1 MNTNTRIE
9 PGLLVLFRLT
19 IGFWLALYTLGVIR
33 RFALVHNPAESLSPW
48 VHFNALIALFLL
60 LYLNSSWL
68 RSRLGWWYLPIG
80 LIITSMGPITVAW
93 LDIVWYINHAA
104 SLELTIGF
112 KRIIN
117 NLFFPLFISL
127 IFIAVQYGFKAVL
140 TYTLATA
147 VLQLVPIGLIFFIGG
162 QEFVSDKMQ
171 LNIHLKSIIE
181 RVFLFTVTG
190 FLVVRVLRGQ
200 KTDRQALGERNVE
213 LARYATTV
221 ERLSVSHER
230 NRMAREL
237 HDTLAHTLS
246 AVSVQLEALNT
257 QFDSDTIGAKQTLKK
272 TTGLTRSGLQ
282 EVRRALHALRASP
295 LEDLGLALAL
305 SCLVESTI
313 ERTGMKI
320 ALDISNELDGL
331 RPEVEQSLYRITEE
345 ALNNATRHANAQ
357 EMLVSLLRDRNEFR
371 LTVTDNGI
379 GFDTEA
385 LSENGHY
392 GITGMRE
399 RAMLCNSHLDI
410 HSESGKGTTVHLT
423 VGE

>member
-1 MNTNTRIE
+1 MPVSSGPPVWWWRN
-9 PGLLVLFRLT
+9 PDGT
-19 IGFWLALYTLGVIR
+19 IR
-33 RFALVHNPAESLSPW
+33 CSSP
-48 VHFNALIALFLL
+48 
-60 LYLNSSWL
+60 YC
-68 RSRLGWWYLPIG
+68 G
-80 LIITSMGPITVAW
+80 
-93 LDIVWYINHAA
+93 
-104 SLELTIGF
+104 
-112 KRIIN
+112 
-117 NLFFPLFISL
+117 
-127 IFIAVQYGFKAVL
+127 
-140 TYTLATA
+140 
-147 VLQLVPIGLIFFIGG
+147 
-162 QEFVSDKMQ
+162 
-171 LNIHLKSIIE
+171 
-181 RVFLFTVTG
+181 
-190 FLVVRVLRGQ
+190 RGQ

-230 NRMAREL
+230 NRIAREL

-257 QFDSDTIGAKQTLKK
+257 QFDSDTIGAKQTPKK
-272 TTGLTRSGLQ
+272 TAGLTRNGLQ

-320 ALDISNELDGL
+320 ALDITNELEGL

-345 ALNNATRHANAQ
+345 ALNNAARHANAQ
-357 EMLVSLLRDRNEFR
+357 KMTVSLLREGDEFQ

-392 GITGMRE
+392 GIKGMRE
-399 RAMLCNSHLDI
+399 RAMLCNSLLDI
-410 HSESGKGTTVHLT
+410 HSESGKGTTLHLT
-423 VGE
+423 VGDNI